1 MPVRELPFDRSTISA
16 SAMERSI
23 DVPNA
28 SHVVTTNSCR
38 VEQLNERGEKAWE
51 GYVSEHPEGT
61 IFHTLAWRNA
71 VAGAFGHEALY
82 LVAMRGDR
90 LVGVLPI
97 FFVASKIG
105 GCMLVSVPY
114 AVGGGILADDEEA
127 IAALAR
133 RTLRLGGDR
142 NCNRI
147 DFRSDRAIVRDW
159 PVVDRYVGFRRALPA
174 SVDEVLTWLPRKARA
189 AARNARRKFGL
200 TVSFDDEHLAE
211 VWRLYSISMR
221 RLGSLTYPYGFFRR
235 LIEQTPGR
243 HWVSLIRREG
253 RAVAGLVTFLHRDRV
268 MPYFMGATDEAKR
281 CSAANFVYL
290 TAMERGVEEGFGTFD
305 FGRSRIDNAGSYNFK
320 RFNGFTP
327 QPLGYQCYTPPGER
341 PVDLTPTNP
350 LFAVGRRIWPMLPLW
365 VTRAVGARLSKH
377 IPG

>member
-1 MPVRELPFDRSTISA
+1 MPVREWPFHRAPTGAPARDRSIA
-16 SAMERSI
+16 
-23 DVPNA
+23 VPNA
-28 SHVVTTNSCR
+28 CNVVTTDSWR
-38 VEQLNERGEKAWE
+38 VEQLDAGVEKAWE
-51 GYVSEHPEGT
+51 RYVLEHPEGT
-61 IFHTLAWRNA
+61 IFPTLAWRNA

-82 LVAMRGDR
+82 LVALRGDR

-127 IAALAR
+127 IAALAG
-133 RTLRLGGDR
+133 RTLRLAGDR

-159 PVVDRYVGFRRALPA
+159 PVVDRYAGFRRALPA

-189 AARNARRKFGL
+189 AARNAQRKFGL

-221 RLGSLTYPYGFFRR
+221 RLGSLTYPYGLFRR

-243 HWVSLIRREG
+243 HWVSMIRREG
-253 RAVAGLVTFLHRDRV
+253 RGGAGVVTVLV
-268 MPYFMGATDEAKR
+268 
-281 CSAANFVYL
+281 
-290 TAMERGVEEGFGTFD
+290 RGRG
-305 FGRSRIDNAGSYNFK
+305 
-320 RFNGFTP
+320 
-327 QPLGYQCYTPPGER
+327 
-341 PVDLTPTNP
+341 
-350 LFAVGRRIWPMLPLW
+350 
-365 VTRAVGARLSKH
+365 
-377 IPG
+377 

>member
-1 MPVRELPFDRSTISA
+1 MPVRELPFDRSTIGA
-16 SAMERSI
+16 PAMDRSI

-28 SHVVTTNSCR
+28 SHVVTTDSCR
-38 VEQLNERGEKAWE
+38 VEQLDERGEKAWE

-133 RTLRLGGDR
+133 RTLRLAGDR

-159 PVVDRYVGFRRALPA
+159 PVVDRYVGFRRTLPA

-189 AARNARRKFGL
+189 AARNAQRKFGL

-290 TAMERGVEEGFGTFD
+290 TAMERGVEEGFATFD